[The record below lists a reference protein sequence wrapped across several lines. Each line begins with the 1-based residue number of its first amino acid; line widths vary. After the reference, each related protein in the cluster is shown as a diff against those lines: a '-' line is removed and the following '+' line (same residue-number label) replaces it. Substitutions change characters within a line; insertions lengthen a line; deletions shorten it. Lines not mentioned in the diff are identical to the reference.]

1 MKLMTIVLTLLV
13 HGMLTSG
20 YALSLD
26 AALQSAYGQPA
37 VVTAEEAVI
46 AAQSDLA
53 RINADPYALTR
64 EVFQAEQRLALSQA
78 QARQALY
85 NVVNDIGN
93 AYAAV
98 LLAELEEQL
107 AVANEGLNQLYA
119 ETTQARKQNGEATVL
134 EVRDVEATLG
144 TAVANRRS
152 AAETVAV
159 RRSALRRLLS
169 AEVAGV
175 RLEPIPNAR
184 LQQLL
189 PSVHELISSANATA
203 DLVYARQAVALAKLD
218 VDLSDLRYSAARN
231 VETAETQLAE
241 AETTLATATRSRHEQ
256 LHLLY
261 AQVEAARRLHRAQE
275 VTSAVAQQRLVSQH
289 NRFLRGAVSET
300 ELQQARYAA
309 IAAQLEQRRAKHNLF
324 TSLLS
329 LQTAAATNLL
339 TPRESVGAARDAERV
354 QWVTRRQR

>member
-1 MKLMTIVLTLLV
+1 MKLATMVLTLLV
-13 HGMLTSG
+13 HGMLSSG
-20 YALSLD
+20 YGLSLD
-26 AALQSAYGQPA
+26 DALQSAQEQPA

-53 RINADPYALTR
+53 RVNADPYALTR

-85 NVVNDIGN
+85 NAVNDVGS
-93 AYAAV
+93 AYSAV

-107 AVANEGLNQLYA
+107 AVTNEGLNQLYT
-119 ETTQARKQNGEATVL
+119 ETTRARELNGEATAL
-134 EVRDVEATLG
+134 EVRDAEATLG
-144 TAVANRRS
+144 TAVANRWS

-169 AEVAGV
+169 AEVAGK

-184 LQQLL
+184 LEQPL
-189 PSVHELISSANATA
+189 PSVLELIISANASA
-203 DLVYARQAVALAKLD
+203 DLVYVRQAVALARLD
-218 VDLSDLRYSAARN
+218 VDLSDPRYSAARTI
-231 VETAETQLAE
+231 ETATTQLAQ

-261 AQVEAARRLHRAQE
+261 SQAEAARRLHRTQE
-275 VTSAVAQQRLVSQH
+275 VTSAVAQERLVSQH
-289 NRFLRGAVSET
+289 DRFLRGATSET

-329 LQTAAATNLL
+329 LQAAAATNLL
-339 TPRESVGAARDAERV
+339 VFTEPAGREGMLND
-354 QWVTRRQR
+354 